1 MGEQNNYKA
10 KVLDFKSLIECQ
22 DGAVVSKIIIA
33 NPAGTV
39 TLFAFDAGQALSEH
53 TAPFDA
59 LINII
64 DGEAHIFISGELFLL
79 KAGQSIILP
88 AKQPHS
94 LKAEKKFK
102 MTLVMIKA

>member
-1 MGEQNNYKA
+1 MEENNYLA
-10 KVLDFKSLIECQ
+10 KILDFAGLIEYQ
-22 DGAVVSKIIIA
+22 NGSVVSKIIIA
-33 NPAGTV
+33 KPAGTV

-64 DGEAHIFISGELFLL
+64 DGAADIFISGELFSL
-79 KAGQSIILP
+79 KKGQSIILP

-94 LKAEKKFK
+94 LKAEEKFK
-102 MTLVMIKA
+102 MTLVMIKI